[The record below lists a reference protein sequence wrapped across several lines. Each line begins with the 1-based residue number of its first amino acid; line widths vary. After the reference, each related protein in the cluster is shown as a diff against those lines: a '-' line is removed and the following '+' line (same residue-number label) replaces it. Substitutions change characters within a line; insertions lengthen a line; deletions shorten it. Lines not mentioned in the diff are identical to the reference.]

1 MKYSKLGGGWR
12 RRLRHDRIF
21 PVRRPPQLQLAGDRS
36 PGGRRRGSGE
46 ERKQSVCGGRSGQ
59 KPRGTRDT
67 WKIKPAG
74 GGEGSFTEGSW
85 GPGQQGEFPGFR
97 SADPRTQRGGLG
109 PHLPV
114 VAAGTEA
121 SREPR
126 SHLCTLTPSPR
137 PRGGRLQFRPIHLSA
152 LPFFFQIQGFFF
164 RSIFIIL
171 LLFPSQAETDS
182 STPGRGHS
190 PPRPGRA
197 RSPRVELR
205 LRDPPPNPSLVQSLC
220 STHSLAGELNPP
232 LRPTKSPA

>member
-1 MKYSKLGGGWR
+1 MIGFSQCTDHPSCRWQGTGVQSGGDGAMER
-12 RRLRHDRIF
+12 K
-21 PVRRPPQLQLAGDRS
+21 GSSRS
-36 PGGRRRGSGE
+36 AVAVVDGSLE
-46 ERKQSVCGGRSGQ
+46 EREPPGRSNPQ
-59 KPRGTRDT
+59 EEVKDPSR
-67 WKIKPAG
+67 K
-74 GGEGSFTEGSW
+74 GSW

-190 PPRPGRA
+190 PPCPGRA